1 MDIQLIQKKI
11 FIIRGQRVMLDKH
24 LAEMYGVTTGNLNKA
39 VKRNI
44 YRFPSDFMFQ
54 LTKEEYNNLIFQ
66 NGIPSWGG
74 NRFLPFAF
82 TEHGI
87 TMLSSIL
94 KSETAINVNIA
105 VVRAFIFLK
114 QYNSDIKI
122 LQHRIH
128 ELESKF
134 NKKIDNINEVIEFLL
149 ADPPQKQKVKK
160 EKRPKIGY
168 KLPSKSKK

>member
-1 MDIQLIQKKI
+1 
-11 FIIRGQRVMLDKH
+11 MLDKH
-24 LAEMYGVTTGNLNKA
+24 LAEMYGVPTKSINLA

-44 YRFPSDFMFQ
+44 KRFPSDFMFQ
-54 LTKEEYNNLIFQ
+54 LSKEELPDLRLQIETS
-66 NGIPSWGG
+66 SWGG
-74 NRFLPFAF
+74 SRYIPNAF

-122 LQHRIH
+122 LQHRIQ

-149 ADPPQKQKVKK
+149 TDPPEKQKEKK
-160 EKRPKIGY
+160 ETRTKIGY